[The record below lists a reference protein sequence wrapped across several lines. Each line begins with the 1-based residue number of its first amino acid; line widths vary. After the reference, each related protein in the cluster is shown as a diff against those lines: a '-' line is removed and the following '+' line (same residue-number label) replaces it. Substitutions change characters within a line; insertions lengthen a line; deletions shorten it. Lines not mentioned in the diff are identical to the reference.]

1 MLERTSA
8 PPTPLVHTDD
18 ELVAHVRGS
27 ADMKNWYSAHT
38 ASMKSLLG
46 EHAATFSLALAAT
59 SPRNKVGGNVTQA
72 IRALHHI
79 KHGLPFTGGLSFHR
93 KNLEILRSGV
103 QSGSTPRA
111 IAARLGGSKVG
122 PYAQAVMGRHDA
134 TPIDMHVST
143 LLWGKP
149 DPSEREH
156 REGAAHVRRIAG
168 LVGWT
173 PRQTQ
178 AAMWAANQRRNG
190 TTVSTYE
197 DYLKQP
203 HIAERIRRVLSSTS
217 PLPDLTEGVE
227 GSPADVAEPDAE
239 GLGSVLLG
247 ELGADPAVA
256 DRPLPPLAPEPL
268 LGRISRALSEG
279 RRSGKNAAAGD
290 ETEDMPSADEPPVRP
305 VEPAPTKTRYTY
317 AEVDALRMEGERAK
331 GWKNIQPNPVG
342 EHPVYRLTR
351 VRVADVLNHHEGAGG
366 QRGARAKEYAS
377 RPTPFPPITLMP
389 RGAGA
394 KRVTIDGQHRLE
406 AARLRKDEYI
416 AALEPDIA

>member
-1 MLERTSA
+1 MLNERTSA
-8 PPTPLVHTDD
+8 PPTPLIHTDD

-38 ASMKSLLG
+38 ASMKALLG

-72 IRALHHI
+72 IKALHHI
-79 KHGLPFTGGLSFHR
+79 KHGLPFTGGLAFHR
-93 KNLEILRSGV
+93 KNLEILREGVKSGA
-103 QSGSTPRA
+103 TPRA

-149 DPSEREH
+149 DPTEREH

-203 HIAERIRRVLSSTS
+203 HIAERIRRVLSSTA
-217 PLPDLTEGVE
+217 PLPDLSEGVDK
-227 GSPADVAEPDAE
+227 PVAPDEADAE
-239 GLGSVLLG
+239 GLGSVLLS

-256 DRPLPPLAPEPL
+256 DRPLPPLAPESL
-268 LGRISRALSEG
+268 VGRIDRLLSEG
-279 RRSGKNAAAGD
+279 RSGKNAAAGD
-290 ETEDMPSADEPPVRP
+290 DAEDMPSADPVA
-305 VEPAPTKTRYTY
+305 PAPKKTRYTH
-317 AEVDALRMEGERAK
+317 AEVDAIRMAGERER
-331 GWKNIQPNPVG
+331 GWKDVQPNRVVD
-342 EHPVYRLTR
+342 HPSYRLTR
-351 VRVADVLNHHEGAGG
+351 VRVADVVAPYTGVGG
-366 QRGARAKEYAS
+366 RRGEVAREYAARS
-377 RPTPFPPITLMP
+377 TPFPPILLMP
-389 RGAGA
+389 RLPGVA
-394 KRVTIDGQHRLE
+394 RRTVLDGHHRLE
-406 AARLRKDEYI
+406 AARLRGDTHI
-416 AALEPDIA
+416 DALEPDVI